1 MWATLFITFR
11 GKNVANFHLSPSLFI
26 IIAQQARRFQV
37 GFIYLFIGLPTDL
50 AWYLPD
56 NASSCGGS
64 WQDACTVGPL
74 RVAQPCA
81 TISYQASL
89 FAH

>member
-1 MWATLFITFR
+1 M
-11 GKNVANFHLSPSLFI
+11 GN
-26 IIAQQARRFQV
+26 
-37 GFIYLFIGLPTDL
+37 FIYHLPYLYIIYRTTSKTIPGWGLPTDL

-74 RVAQPCA
+74 RVAQPCT